1 MLLYVTPIVTTT
13 EIPIRYTKE
22 NEKKTKHITTK
33 KKVNE
38 TQRKKHKAR
47 EKRETKKGIRQTE
60 NDEQNGGIKYFP
72 IAISDINGLNSQIQR
87 HRVAKWTKKKKKSN
101 YILPTRYVL

>member
-1 MLLYVTPIVTTT
+1 M
-13 EIPIRYTKE
+13 
-22 NEKKTKHITTK
+22 
-33 KKVNE
+33 NE

-60 NDEQNGGIKYFP
+60 NDEQNGRIKYFP

-87 HRVAKWTKKKKKSN
+87 HRVAKWTKKKKN
-101 YILPTRYVL
+101 PTTYCLQDMYFRITDTHRLKVRGLKDTPCRW

>member
-1 MLLYVTPIVTTT
+1 M
-13 EIPIRYTKE
+13 
-22 NEKKTKHITTK
+22 
-33 KKVNE
+33 NE

-87 HRVAKWTKKKKKSN
+87 HRVAKWTKKKKIQLHTAYK
-101 YILPTRYVL
+101 ICTLGLQTHTG